1 MKIVTRDAIG
11 VYVEIGQRKGRIL
24 ITWEDIGLL
33 EDEKMARHLGI
44 ASVLKTTPEARRRA
58 QEGRPPG
65 PAVKR
70 CKESTLRPLEPPVT
84 PWTDTDAEESYTLR
98 SCPM

>member
-33 EDEKMARHLGI
+33 EDER
-44 ASVLKTTPEARRRA
+44 
-58 QEGRPPG
+58 
-65 PAVKR
+65 
-70 CKESTLRPLEPPVT
+70 TLRLLPRGVKSAPEVR
-84 PWTDTDAEESYTLR
+84 AR
-98 SCPM
+98 AHKMNH